1 MAKEKPNESLPLATR
16 PAENLSVARPS
27 MLTGVNI
34 NDLLAKAVDSKAA
47 VEVLQQLR
55 AMELDYHERSAK
67 AAFDEAMTMFQSEC
81 PTITKE
87 KGVKDNSDKV
97 AYRYAPIEAI
107 EIQIRPLLR
116 KHGFS
121 HTFDTDTAS
130 ADGWVIAKCI
140 VTHSAG
146 HSRTS
151 TAKFPLGTKTKIMS
165 DTQQFAAALTFA
177 NRRALQNAY
186 GLVLAGEDMDG
197 NTGKIKPHGPS
208 SIQPTERGLKEY
220 AEELWIITKSIGG
233 TERNWNARNQW
244 LWREEILD
252 AGVPE
257 TAPNLTLAKFKEVIT
272 KVKEKLK

>member
-1 MAKEKPNESLPLATR
+1 MAKEKPSDPMALAHR
-16 PAENLSVARPS
+16 QPENLSVSRPS
-27 MLTGVNI
+27 VLSGIDLKMLF
-34 NDLLAKAVDSKAA
+34 DKAVDSKAA
-47 VEVLQQLR
+47 VEILKELR
-55 AMELDYHERSAK
+55 AMELDHHERSAK
-67 AAFDEAMTMFQSEC
+67 AAFDEAMTAFQSEC

-87 KGVKDNSDKV
+87 RAVPDASGKT
-97 AYRYAPIEAI
+97 AYKFAPIEAI

-116 KHGFS
+116 QHGFS

-146 HSRTS
+146 HSRIS

-208 SIQPTERGLKEY
+208 SMQPTERGLKEY
-220 AEELWIITKSIGG
+220 AEELWGITKSIGG
-233 TERNWNARNQW
+233 SERTWNARNQW
-244 LWREEILD
+244 VWREEILD

-257 TAPNLTLAKFKEVIT
+257 TAPNLTIPKIKEVIA
-272 KVKEKLK
+272 KAKEKLK